1 VARYHKYV
9 FDMLNRKF
17 VGKFEDMYRLEKI
30 QNFDSWQQ
38 DDTRHFS
45 RKVALDILDGFNF
58 GKILDIGCGKGM
70 LTHRLKKNNN
80 HVFGLDVSP
89 TAVEV
94 ARSRYLDIDF
104 EVVDVNNLSQMRY
117 FLDDNYGCVEDS
129 NIKNIDL
136 VFSAECFSY
145 IENWKRLIQD
155 LAQRTSYLMITLYIP
170 NDPVGYVKSSD
181 EIESVVSNNFEILE
195 VVSMKNSQSVI
206 LFARS
211 AL

>member
-1 VARYHKYV
+1 
-9 FDMLNRKF
+9 MLNRKF

-58 GKILDIGCGKGM
+58 GRILDIGCGKGM

-80 HVFGLDVSP
+80 HVVGLDVSP
-89 TAVEV
+89 TAIEV

-104 EVVDVNNLSQMRY
+104 EVVDVNNLTKLRY
-117 FLDDNYGCVEDS
+117 FLDENYGCVEDA
-129 NIKNIDL
+129 NMKNIDL
-136 VFSAECFSY
+136 VFAAECLSY
-145 IENWKRLIQD
+145 IENWKGLIQD

-170 NDPVGYVKSSD
+170 NNPVGYVKSSD
-181 EIESVVSNNFEILE
+181 EIEFVVSNNFEILE

-211 AL
+211 A